1 MVNQSN
7 SQGEGP
13 KGSIHML
20 QKEMNNDHS
29 SHLNTNL
36 SMFLLIKELDLPYI
50 KVDNMLKQLHWSDS
64 FIYLTDLNEADLG
77 QFTLAELAS
86 ADQLIEFI
94 HQQLCLS
101 SKYTQIIKNVYEY
114 EEEVIHVTIIPEA
127 EENSVFY
134 YVLLEDLSLQL
145 KYEELLTFQH
155 QMQAVSHIAAGVAH
169 ELRNPLSV
177 IKGFLQLSH
186 LTCDF
191 QKYYNTIISELNRM
205 NIIIEDFLS
214 VSRKK
219 NTRKWQSPANLI
231 KSLAELM
238 KAECLLH
245 SVELQVHFD
254 VTPSICYLNESMFK
268 QVMLNLLRNAIEAFD
283 EGTSYR
289 YLKVQSKE
297 VGEFVHIELIDNGKG
312 MPQEVLNQLG
322 RPFFTTKEK
331 GTGVGIPLCKK
342 IVEDHGGKFEVSS
355 EANVGTTV
363 KMIFPLLV

>member
-7 SQGEGP
+7 SQVEGP

-20 QKEMNNDHS
+20 QKEMNSERS
-29 SHLNTNL
+29 SHSNTNM
-36 SMFLLIKELDLPYI
+36 SMFSLIKELELPYI
-50 KVDNMLKQLHWSDS
+50 KVDNSLKQLHWSDS
-64 FIYLTDLNEADLG
+64 FSYIMDVNEADFD
-77 QFTLAELAS
+77 QYTLAELA
-86 ADQLIEFI
+86 ATDLLIEFI
-94 HQQLCLS
+94 YGQLNLS
-101 SKYTQIIKNVYEY
+101 KKYKQIIKNVYEH
-114 EEEVIHVTIIPEA
+114 EEEVIHVTIFPKTEDNGIF
-127 EENSVFY
+127 FY
-134 YVLLEDLSLQL
+134 VILEDLSLQL

-155 QMQAVSHIAAGVAH
+155 QMQTVSHIAAGVAH

-231 KSLAELM
+231 QSLTELM

-245 SVELQVHFD
+245 SVELQVQFD
-254 VTPSICYLNESMFK
+254 KTPSICHINESMFK

-283 EGTSYR
+283 EETSYR
-289 YLKVQSKE
+289 YLKVHSKE

-312 MPQEVLNQLG
+312 MPKEVLNQLG
-322 RPFFTTKEK
+322 RPFFTTKDK

-342 IVEDHGGKFEVSS
+342 IVEDHGGQFEVSS
-355 EANVGTTV
+355 ETNVGTNV
-363 KMIFPLLV
+363 KIIFPLLL